1 MLIGFV
7 GGAMNVIWMG
17 AATIFMVFEKLPEFG
32 RFVTKPLGVILI
44 GTALIKFVISM
55 TVGGQ

>member
-1 MLIGFV
+1 
-7 GGAMNVIWMG
+7 MNVLWMG

-44 GTALIKFVISM
+44 GTALIKFVILM
-55 TVGGQ
+55 TVGGQL